1 MKVGYQIY
9 HLSVMMKKKIDEM
22 YGKEAFTGRQ
32 GRLLHF
38 ILSQP
43 ESRDLFQ
50 KDIEFEFQIKKSTA
64 TELLQELEK
73 KEYIKRVPT
82 ANDARLKKIIPL
94 SKAESIRNKAMKDM
108 EVLEQQLLKGINESQ
123 QEVFLDVLK
132 KIQQNL
138 R

>member
-9 HLSVMMKKKIDEM
+9 QLSMMMKKKIDEM
-22 YGKEAFTGRQ
+22 YEKEQFTGRQ
-32 GRLLHF
+32 GRVLHF

-43 ESRDLFQ
+43 KSRDLFQ

-64 TELLQELEK
+64 TELLQELEQ

-82 ANDARLKKIIPL
+82 ANDARLKKIILL

-108 EVLEQQLLKGINESQ
+108 EVLEQQLLKGIDESQ
-123 QEVFLDVLK
+123 QEVFLEVLK